1 MPLSI
6 TQAAPEITVPDA
18 IRNLLENTTDMI
30 YFKDLNSVF
39 TLCSDSLTRHLTGGL
54 EKSIVGLSDFDFF
67 DHDCAFSYFE
77 GEQQIIRTGTPI
89 LGKVESG
96 VRDGINTW
104 VFTSK
109 LPLRDK
115 AGKIIGTFG
124 ISRDITEQ
132 KLTEIELEKTNKQ
145 LVDASRQAGKAEVAT
160 NVIHNIGNVLT
171 SLKVA
176 ISQSEELSSGMSIGR
191 LNRVADLID
200 RHGSDANFFD
210 EGQCGSHIPDYLRN
224 LATSFES
231 DNIHLKKEL
240 ADIRRH
246 LDHICA
252 VVAQQQRHAIETKFV
267 ERVGLSELISD
278 AVNIGGVSQ
287 QSHKIEIV
295 RDFDEGLFVET
306 DKHQVLQIVVN
317 LIRNALHA
325 CLDCDSTAQR
335 INISALN
342 VEDDRFSISV
352 ADNGVGI
359 AESNIAKLFTF
370 GFTTR
375 EQGSGFGLHSC
386 ANTAKK
392 LGGSL
397 NVSSDGPGKGATFV
411 LTLPGKLN

>member
-1 MPLSI
+1 
-6 TQAAPEITVPDA
+6 
-18 IRNLLENTTDMI
+18 
-30 YFKDLNSVF
+30 
-39 TLCSDSLTRHLTGGL
+39 
-54 EKSIVGLSDFDFF
+54 
-67 DHDCAFSYFE
+67 
-77 GEQQIIRTGTPI
+77 
-89 LGKVESG
+89 
-96 VRDGINTW
+96 
-104 VFTSK
+104 
-109 LPLRDK
+109 
-115 AGKIIGTFG
+115 
-124 ISRDITEQ
+124 
-132 KLTEIELEKTNKQ
+132 
-145 LVDASRQAGKAEVAT
+145 
-160 NVIHNIGNVLT
+160 
-171 SLKVA
+171 
-176 ISQSEELSSGMSIGR
+176 MSIGR

-252 VVAQQQRHAIETKFV
+252 VVVQQQRHAIETKFV